1 MACFLSSIFMTTM
14 PIRQHR
20 PPTEEFVE
28 EFQSN
33 LVPSA
38 IPSSDFID
46 WKRID
51 EYIEDH
57 ENQIQAVADLRGVSE
72 ETFVS
77 DVADTLM
84 RAEDTRKL
92 IDFYFELLGERG
104 NKYSALEG
112 VWKFYDVQRAIDS
125 GDREAARDLAEVLHE
140 VGLQRL
146 VDSSTA
152 VRDHFRGM
160 LVGMETHSRKNRQGT
175 CFENVV
181 GERIETITDRLNEAG
196 YAASMDDE
204 YITGYEDDSGQTK
217 TVDFALFEDG
227 DLRVVFEAN
236 CYKTGGSKPSEI
248 RRSYNYVAQRMR
260 DDGRAFVWIT
270 DGQAWEKSLSNVLRE
285 SYEDTLGIY
294 NLHQT
299 EEYLFDDVLNFFE
312 TGEV

>member
-1 MACFLSSIFMTTM
+1 M

-20 PPTEEFVE
+20 PPTEEFLE

-51 EYIEDH
+51 EYIKDH
-57 ENQIQAVADLRGVSE
+57 ENQIQAIADLRGVSE

-84 RAEDTRKL
+84 RTEDTRKL

-152 VRDHFRGM
+152 VGDHLRGM

-196 YAASMDDE
+196 YAASMDNE